1 MESLEE
7 RVERLE
13 LDLAEAIS
21 SITRLSVELEKMNP
35 LQHSDGD

>member
-1 MESLEE
+1 MGIREDSLEE

-21 SITRLSVELEKMNP
+21 AITRLSVELEKY
-35 LQHSDGD
+35 GTEAE